1 MDNDYVVYRYA
12 DVLMMKGEALVR
24 QGHADLAVPLFN
36 EVRHRT
42 GLDDYKASD
51 LTLDEIYDERGREF
65 AWEGLRR
72 QDMIRF
78 GKWGEARDLKP
89 AVSRHTRNFTLF
101 RPTSA
106 RPTRTSNKTTDIPIK
121 HHPALPGAT
130 NRQGGTNSYT
140 VKTHVRIKNSR
151 NRQLE
156 HRYGHLHRAFTP
168 SRRNGHRGH
177 LFHEPGGKGANQAVT
192 VARLGGRVSFI
203 CKTGSDIF
211 GHQANQLF
219 NEEGIDTSYVFSD
232 TKNPSGV
239 ALITVDTD
247 AENCIV
253 VAPGANAHLTPNDL
267 KRSAEAVEAADIIL
281 LQLEIPM
288 QTVEAAAMMAYRLGK
303 KVVLN
308 PAPASKLS
316 AGLLETLYA
325 ITPNETEAEAISGI
339 RITDERTA
347 EEAARKIASMGVCNV
362 IITLGAK
369 GALVFDGAHCEI
381 VPAYKT
387 QAVDTTAAGD
397 VFNGALVVAL
407 SEGRTLPEAVRFA
420 CKASAISVT
429 RVGAQNS
436 VPYRTEVDVFNL

>member
-1 MDNDYVVYRYA
+1 MSES
-12 DVLMMKGEALVR
+12 KILVIGSSNTDMVICT
-24 QGHADLAVPLFN
+24 GHLP
-36 EVRHRT
+36 
-42 GLDDYKASD
+42 
-51 LTLDEIYDERGREF
+51 
-65 AWEGLRR
+65 
-72 QDMIRF
+72 
-78 GKWGEARDLKP
+78 
-89 AVSRHTRNFTLF
+89 
-101 RPTSA
+101 
-106 RPTRTSNKTTDIPIK
+106 
-121 HHPALPGAT
+121 LPGET
-130 NRQGGTNSYT
+130 VIGGTFFMN
-140 VKTHVRIKNSR
+140 
-151 NRQLE
+151 
-156 HRYGHLHRAFTP
+156 
-168 SRRNGHRGH
+168 
-177 LFHEPGGKGANQAVT
+177 PGGKGANQAVT

-288 QTVEAAAMMAYRLGK
+288 QTVEAAAAMAYRLGK

-308 PAPASKLS
+308 PAPVSKLS

-339 RITDERTA
+339 RITDEHTA

-369 GALVFDGAHCEI
+369 GALVFDGEHCEV
-381 VPAYKT
+381 VPAYKI

-429 RVGAQNS
+429 RSGAQNS

>member
-1 MDNDYVVYRYA
+1 MN
-12 DVLMMKGEALVR
+12 KILVI
-24 QGHADLAVPLFN
+24 GSTN
-36 EVRHRT
+36 
-42 GLDDYKASD
+42 
-51 LTLDEIYDERGREF
+51 I
-65 AWEGLRR
+65 
-72 QDMIRF
+72 DMIACVKHLPRP
-78 GKWGEARDLKP
+78 GETVGEAR
-89 AVSRHTRNFTLF
+89 FMQ
-101 RPTSA
+101 
-106 RPTRTSNKTTDIPIK
+106 SN
-121 HHPALPGAT
+121 
-130 NRQGGTNSYT
+130 
-140 VKTHVRIKNSR
+140 
-151 NRQLE
+151 
-156 HRYGHLHRAFTP
+156 
-168 SRRNGHRGH
+168 
-177 LFHEPGGKGANQAVT
+177 GGKGANQAVT

-288 QTVEAAAMMAYRLGK
+288 QTVEAAAAMAYRLGK